1 MEGILLITVGGL
13 LWLACAVGIAADARR
28 QRVNPVFWTVAALF
42 SGPLA
47 LADYRTAREVAMRGR
62 GPHFSRH

>member
-1 MEGILLITVGGL
+1 MEGILLITVGVL
-13 LWLACAVGIAADARR
+13 LWLACAVGIALDARR
-28 QRVNPVFWTVAALF
+28 QRVSPVFWTLAGLF

-62 GPHFSRH
+62 RPHYSRY